1 MKDTRKNTK
10 IDINININVVTHPR
24 MGLLERLMRD
34 TRKIEEFSSRRRP
47 YPTNILDID
56 DCEKYDDSIPIWRF
70 RSLTK
75 EEEE

>member
-1 MKDTRKNTK
+1 MKKVRKNTK

-47 YPTNILDID
+47 YPTYILDID
-56 DCEKYDDSIPIWRF
+56 DCEKYEDSKPLWRF